1 MKRRELILLL
11 AGAMTAPRPLR
22 AQQKAMPVI
31 GFLNSQTQ
39 DSETARLAAIWEGL
53 KETRFIEG
61 QNVAFEYRFADG
73 QNDRLP
79 MLASELVRHQVSV
92 ILANT
97 TPPAIAAKAATSTIP
112 IVFALGVDPVE
123 LGLVAS
129 FNRPGANITGVA
141 FLVNQLVGKRLE
153 LLCEAAPTATSL
165 GMLADPRNPNYEAD
179 TRDAHAAAAAL
190 GRILHVAN
198 TATENE
204 LDAAFSQL
212 VEQRVGAL
220 FVAPEANFRIWRQQI
235 VALAMRHRLPSS
247 YSSGDFVRAGGLM
260 SYGPDQ
266 LDSYRQAGVYAG
278 RILKGE
284 KAAEM
289 PLVQATKFEFVINL
303 KTAEALGIKILPPVL
318 ALATEVIEG
327 DAVS

>member
-1 MKRRELILLL
+1 
-11 AGAMTAPRPLR
+11 
-22 AQQKAMPVI
+22 
-31 GFLNSQTQ
+31 
-39 DSETARLAAIWEGL
+39 
-53 KETRFIEG
+53 
-61 QNVAFEYRFADG
+61 
-73 QNDRLP
+73 
-79 MLASELVRHQVSV
+79 
-92 ILANT
+92 
-97 TPPAIAAKAATSTIP
+97 
-112 IVFALGVDPVE
+112 VFALGVDPVE

-289 PLVQATKFEFVINL
+289 PVVQPTKFEFVINL